1 MQNDRARGH
10 LCAIFNDATLKVH
23 DVADHTII
31 TNNGWVLWR
40 GVDDGVV
47 LNAGS
52 CADLDVAVIAAEHG
66 TWPNR

>member
-1 MQNDRARGH
+1 MQHDRTRGH
-10 LCAIFNDATLKVH
+10 LCAIFNNAALKVH
-23 DVADHTII
+23 DVANDAIV

-40 GVDDGVV
+40 GVDNGVV

-52 CADLDVAVIAAEHG
+52 CTNLDVPVITAEHG